1 MDSVKICVSAS
12 LGVLRAFV
20 ITLIVILIFAFVSTK
35 IHFSDGVTNMV
46 IMVSTLISIMYGS
59 IYASKK
65 SGKKGWLNGLLVGV
79 LYIVI
84 FYIVSIICGSS
95 SKLET
100 RDFIRVILAILVGT
114 LSGMLGINI

>member
-1 MDSVKICVSAS
+1 MDNVKICVSAS

-20 ITLIVILIFAFVSTK
+20 ITLIVILIFAFISTK
-35 IHFSDGVTNMV
+35 IHFSDGITNMV
-46 IMVSTLISIMYGS
+46 IMVSTLISIMYGA

-65 SGKKGWLNGLLVGV
+65 SGEKGWLNGLLVGI

-95 SKLET
+95 SKLEV
-100 RDFIRVILAILVGT
+100 RDFIRVVLAVLVGT

>member
-1 MDSVKICVSAS
+1 MDNMKICISAS

-20 ITLIVILIFAFVSTK
+20 ITLIVILIFAFVATK
-35 IHFSDGVTNMV
+35 VHFSDGITNMI

-65 SGKKGWLNGLLVGV
+65 SGRKGWLNGLLVGG

-95 SKLET
+95 SKLEV
-100 RDFIRVILAILVGT
+100 RDFVRVVLAVLVGT